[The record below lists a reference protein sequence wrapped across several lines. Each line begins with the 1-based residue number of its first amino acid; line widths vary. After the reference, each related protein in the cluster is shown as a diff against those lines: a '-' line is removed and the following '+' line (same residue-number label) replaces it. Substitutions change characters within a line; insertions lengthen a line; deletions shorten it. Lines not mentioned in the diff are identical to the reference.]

1 MDGLL
6 VLLLLL
12 AQTVGSL
19 KLTPA
24 GVDSGSLVCTTCVC
38 TGGLVDVRG
47 QQAGEPAYGVM
58 GTYHLYDDGSD
69 APNGRPTFVL
79 RDSFFLFFASADA
92 GETGWAIGPVLQG
105 QPYVL
110 FARSDVAS
118 PSLVPRGG
126 WALGKSALAY
136 GTDRIRP
143 VDVITGPGNAWV
155 AEAKRHQEMP

>member
-110 FARSDVAS
+110 FARSDVATS
-118 PSLVPRGG
+118 SASAGSLARTLRAVSSTASGTRPSTAATVHM
-126 WALGKSALAY
+126 
-136 GTDRIRP
+136 
-143 VDVITGPGNAWV
+143 N
-155 AEAKRHQEMP
+155 E